1 MLGLSEPLDL
11 DPSFTTLLKIEK
23 QLYPV
28 IHKYLPTQTIIVRPR
43 KIIQVR
49 ICPKPAFLPGLL
61 AKSRN
66 IFKRQLNVRVLVR
79 AYLVTWSLT
88 PLLCC
93 NPIYDCCD

>member
-11 DPSFTTLLKIEK
+11 DPSFITLLKIEK
-23 QLYPV
+23 QLYLV
-28 IHKYLPTQTIIVRPR
+28 IHKYLPTHTNIVRLR

-49 ICPKPAFLPGLL
+49 ICPKPAYPPGLL
-61 AKSRN
+61 VKSRN

-88 PLLCC
+88 PLLCF
-93 NPIYDCCD
+93 NPICT